1 MKGPQSE
8 MKMEQNTTPGA
19 GVTLRQEDWTFEVIC
34 RAYERD
40 GKLSRRMFAVLKQ
53 KVDCLNGRGTTELPE
68 PREQAIINRIF
79 ASKGFIEPF
88 IGCGM
93 NQ

>member
-40 GKLSRRMFAVLKQ
+40 GKLSRRMFAHLKQ
-53 KVDCLNGRGTTELPE
+53 RVDCLDGRGTTELPG

-79 ASKGFIEPF
+79 ALKGLIEPF
-88 IGCGM
+88 
-93 NQ
+93 N